1 MIYKHY
7 NLLRYGV
14 DFCYIIYM
22 KTMNKFCKHFYIC
35 VIGLSILFTSS
46 CFGQSSSEARASSF
60 QYMKK
65 LNQVFDFVQQNY
77 VDELDPKILYEG
89 AIKGMLDSI
98 GDPYTLYLDPDYM
111 RDLNDTTTGN
121 FGGVGLSISKPT
133 ESTPEKP
140 AYVEVSSPIDDTPG
154 ARAGIHAGDYI
165 IAIDG
170 LPTPEMT
177 MNEVLSHL
185 RGEIGTPVTVT
196 ILRGTNMRFDVKLV
210 RALIEVPTAKYGMI
224 EGTKI
229 GYCRLIEFTP
239 ETPNR
244 LQDAMD
250 LFQKNGYTSM
260 IIDLR
265 DNPGGLITS
274 VVDVADK
281 FIDSGLIVSTKS
293 RLAFENQEY
302 KASPEKTTVKKNLPI
317 IVLINQGSASASEIL
332 SGALK
337 DYHMAYL
344 VGQKTYGKGSV
355 QQVIPLSEVDGMKLT
370 MARYYTPT
378 DVNIDKIGIPP
389 DYEIKNIEEMSKEE
403 EEAYTNLIQSNIVT
417 ETVEKTPNMKES
429 DIALAAKVIAKT
441 YPIEER
447 LIRRLLRIQ
456 VQRTQNSPLYDLDY
470 DLQLAK
476 AIEIIQ
482 NNNFNDLMRKTKTLK
497 ELQESALADETT
509 DSK

>member
-1 MIYKHY
+1 MHFRKI
-7 NLLRYGV
+7 
-14 DFCYIIYM
+14 
-22 KTMNKFCKHFYIC
+22 FYISIIT
-35 VIGLSILFTSS
+35 VSLLLSSS
-46 CFGQSSSEARASSF
+46 CFAQSTSNETKATSF

-65 LNQVFDFVQQNY
+65 LNSVFDFVQQNY

-89 AIKGMLDSI
+89 AIKGMLDAI

-111 RDLNDTTTGN
+111 RDLTDTTTGN

-133 ESTPEKP
+133 ESTAEKP

-165 IAIDG
+165 TAIDG

-185 RGEIGTPVTVT
+185 RGEVGTPVTVS
-196 ILRGTNMRFDVKLV
+196 ILRGANMRFDVKLV

-229 GYCRLIEFTP
+229 GYCKLIEFTP

-244 LQDAMD
+244 LQDAMN

-281 FIDSGLIVSTKS
+281 FIDSGVIVSTKS

-302 KASPEKTTVKKNLPI
+302 TASAEKTTAKKNLPI

-355 QQVIPLSEVDGMKLT
+355 QQVIPLSETDGIKIT
-370 MARYYTPT
+370 MARYYTPS

-389 DYEIKNIEEMSKEE
+389 DKEVINIQPFTKEQ
-403 EEAYTNLIQSNIVT
+403 EEAYVKMINSGLI
-417 ETVEKTPNMKES
+417 EKAVEANPNMTEAQIKLKAKG
-429 DIALAAKVIAKT
+429 IAAE
-441 YPIEER
+441 YGIEER
-447 LIRRLLRIQ
+447 LVRRIIRNQ
-456 VQRTQNSPLYDLDY
+456 VNRTQGAPLYDLDF
-470 DLQLAK
+470 DLQLK
-476 AIEIIQ
+476 AAMDVLQGGEYKT
-482 NNNFNDLMRKTKTLK
+482 LVKKTKTLK
-497 ELQESALADETT
+497 QLQEEVELKEKKDKK
-509 DSK
+509 DKK

>member
-1 MIYKHY
+1 
-7 NLLRYGV
+7 
-14 DFCYIIYM
+14 M
-22 KTMNKFCKHFYIC
+22 KVLKLHFRNFFYIS
-35 VIGLSILFTSS
+35 VITVSLLLSSS
-46 CFGQSSSEARASSF
+46 CFAQSTSNETKATSF

-65 LNQVFDFVQQNY
+65 LNSVFDFVQQNY

-89 AIKGMLDSI
+89 AIKGMLDAI

-111 RDLNDTTTGN
+111 RDLTDTTTGN

-133 ESTPEKP
+133 ESTAEKP

-165 IAIDG
+165 TAIDG

-185 RGEIGTPVTVT
+185 RGEVGTPVTVS
-196 ILRGTNMRFDVKLV
+196 ILRGANMRFDVKLV

-229 GYCRLIEFTP
+229 GYCKLIEFTP

-244 LQDAMD
+244 LQDAMN

-281 FIDSGLIVSTKS
+281 FIDSGVIVSTKS

-302 KASPEKTTVKKNLPI
+302 TASAEKTTAKKNLPI

-355 QQVIPLSEVDGMKLT
+355 QQVIPLSDIDGMKLT
-370 MARYYTPT
+370 MARYYTPS

-389 DYEIKNIEEMSKEE
+389 DYEIKNIEDMTPEE
-403 EEAYTNLIQSNIVT
+403 EEAYTNLVKSNIIT
-417 ETVEKTPNMKES
+417 ETVEKTPNMTEN
-429 DIALAAKVIAKT
+429 DISKAAKSIANT
-441 YPIEER
+441 YPIDER

-456 VQRTQNSPLYDLDY
+456 VQRTQVSPLYDLDY
-470 DLQLAK
+470 DVQLAK

-497 ELQESALADETT
+497 ELQDEALAQEQEAQAA
-509 DSK
+509 K